1 MAGTRIVTVNRQ
13 SPNEDHLL
21 LAADCIRDGGLVVI
35 PTETVYGIAADG
47 SNPAALKKLDA
58 IKQRP
63 GNKPYSLHIDDKEK
77 LDSLVKE
84 VPVAAY
90 KLMDRFWPGALT
102 IIFKAA
108 ASGTIGV
115 RLPDDA
121 IARRVIALADVPV
134 ICPSANVSGRAAPVS
149 FDEAMKDL
157 KNKVDLGLNAGNTA
171 QGKESTVV
179 DVTVKPV
186 SVLREGAIKKS
197 DILKVVNTKIVLFV
211 CTGNSCRSVMA
222 QALLRKKLAD
232 ARRTDVEV
240 LSAGIMMADGLGASF
255 ETQEMLAAEGI
266 DVSTHRSQRVTKDM
280 LNKAD
285 LILVMEGSQEHRI
298 LQMHPAVK
306 NRLFLLKE
314 FARVE
319 GNDLNIPDPMGRDMR
334 FYEHTFGIIK
344 EAVEK
349 VSQII

>member
-1 MAGTRIVTVNRQ
+1 MATKIIKLNRQ
-13 SPNEDHLL
+13 SSGDQGLL
-21 LAADCIRDGGLVVI
+21 QASDIIREGGLVII

-47 SNPAALKKLDA
+47 SNKDAIKKLDS

-63 GNKPYSLHIDDKEK
+63 ENKPYSLHIDEKDKLEGF
-77 LDSLVKE
+77 VKE

-90 KLMDRFWPGALT
+90 KLIDRFWPGPLT
-102 IIFKAA
+102 IVFKAA
-108 ASGTIGV
+108 STGTIGV
-115 RLPDDA
+115 RMPDDPV
-121 IARRVIALADVPV
+121 ARRVIAMADVPV
-134 ICPSANVSGRAAPVS
+134 VCPSANISGRNPPVS
-149 FDEAMKDL
+149 FADAIRDL
-157 KNKVDLGLNAGNTA
+157 KDKVDLAIDAGDTLLK
-171 QGKESTVV
+171 KESTVV

-186 SVLREGAIKKS
+186 QVLREDIIDKAE
-197 DILKVVNTKIVLFV
+197 ILKVVNTKTVLFV

-222 QALLRKKLAD
+222 QELLRKKMRD
-232 ARRTDVEV
+232 SRRTDVEV
-240 LSAGIMMADGLGASF
+240 LSAGLMMADGMAASF
-255 ETQEMLAAEGI
+255 ETKKLLAEEGI
-266 DVSTHRSQRVTKDM
+266 DVSRHRSRRITKDL

-285 LILVMEGSQEHRI
+285 IVLVMEGAQEHRI

-314 FARVE
+314 FARVD

-334 FYEHTFGIIK
+334 FYENTFGIIK